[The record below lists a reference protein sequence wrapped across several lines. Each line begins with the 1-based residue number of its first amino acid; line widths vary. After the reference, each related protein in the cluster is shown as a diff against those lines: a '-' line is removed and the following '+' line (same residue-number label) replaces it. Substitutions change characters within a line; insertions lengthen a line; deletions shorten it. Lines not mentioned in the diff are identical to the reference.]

1 MKYVLIQMLDRE
13 ILIVDNHDSIGK
25 SRVYRLIDEG
35 GKPVGTIDSDL
46 RPRALRVG
54 IEHRE
59 SARND
64 ELSDQIRLVRE
75 VLDGDIT
82 WDQVHPQKP
91 EGSETDGNTN

>member
-1 MKYVLIQMLDRE
+1 MKYVLIQMPDRE

-46 RPRALRVG
+46 PRGTLRAG
-54 IEHRE
+54 LEHRE

-64 ELSDQIRLVRE
+64 ELRDQIRLVRE
-75 VLDGDIT
+75 VLDGDIK
-82 WDQVHPQKP
+82 WEQVHPQKP
-91 EGSETDGNTN
+91 EGSET